1 MKPELC
7 LALEKARGGQEKTGS
22 LTVKRVYRRIFGIK
36 IDALPK

>member
-7 LALEKARGGQEKTGS
+7 LSVEKARGEQEKIGS
-22 LTVKRVYRRIFGIK
+22 LTMKHVYRRIFGIK